1 MSEASHLSALEK
13 KHEAL
18 DRQLKD
24 EMARPNADAAR
35 VLELKRHKLRLKDE
49 MMRLRLSD
57 DSTTVH

>member
-24 EMARPNADAAR
+24 EMARPNADAVR

-49 MMRLRLSD
+49 MMRLRLSE